1 MDARTPARLV
11 AAALLLSLGGCAAGG
26 SAAPSVASPL
36 ASGSV
41 AVSDAW
47 VRPAP
52 TTDTATAGY
61 LTITNGGGQND
72 ALLSATSPVAG
83 SVEVH
88 ETSLDSSGMAGMH
101 PVDRIPVPAGGT
113 VKLEPG
119 GYHLMIMGL
128 SRTLAAGD
136 TVELDLV
143 FEHAGKVVVLAEVRQ
158 G

>member
-1 MDARTPARLV
+1 MHARLPARLL
-11 AAALLLSLGGCAAGG
+11 AAALLLSLAGCSAGG
-26 SAAPSVASPL
+26 SAAPTGASPL

-41 AVSDAW
+41 TVSDAW

-52 TTDTATAGY
+52 TTDTTTAGY
-61 LTITNGGGQND
+61 LTMTNGGSQAD

-101 PVDRIPVPAGGT
+101 PVDRIPVPAGAT

-119 GYHLMIMGL
+119 GYHLMMMGL
-128 SRTLAAGD
+128 SKTLAAGD
-136 TVELDLV
+136 TVELDLT
-143 FEHAGKVVVLAEVRQ
+143 FEHAGKVVVQAVVRQ